1 MPFCWWC
8 FCLCCLLLKEC
19 ATEHDSWNIAVS
31 HSVVGLE
38 GSCLDISCR
47 FNYPGSDRK
56 ASDYKGIWLTDSN
69 EKVFHSEAS
78 QISSTFLHRTSMLG
92 DLHHRNC
99 SLKINPLKNSDKGP
113 FTFRIEIVGFNKY
126 SFGNHKVTVT
136 VKDAPER
143 PTLHVEEE
151 MKTRKKVTVTCSV
164 LHSCPSAPPRITWNH
179 PGKESIESKKQADDQ
194 WQLTSSLS
202 FTTTNQDNNKVLSC
216 TAEFTGG
223 MKVSSSKILNVKYPP
238 TDVKVISRSLVTEGS
253 SVEMNCSSDSNP
265 AANSYKWITSNKT
278 VVSEEQT
285 YTMQSVNRHVEP
297 LYCIAVNTE
306 GESSSSLVKLSVVYP
321 PEIKTTSSCSSEFS
335 KATCVCMVDS
345 NPTSDIKWWG
355 SDQTKVLQ
363 SSSTEHHGFL
373 SVVTLQSTV
382 LDSDTVHCY
391 ANNSLGH
398 STLTLHVPHSDK
410 LLYTAVAASVFLVII
425 IGLTAWMVKKSCGSS
440 RAEQPVTHTKTEMD
454 VTQCASERKCEA
466 YSTYDESHHVYGNMG
481 LEEDN
486 DPYTF
491 EEPDDEAMYANV

>member
-1 MPFCWWC
+1 NSQIVTHTWKQCET
-8 FCLCCLLLKEC
+8 CLFYFFITEC

-113 FTFRIEIVGFNKY
+113 FTFRIEIQGFNKY

-223 MKVSSSKILNVKYPP
+223 KKVSSSKILNVKCE
-238 TDVKVISRSLVTEGS
+238 SCLHH
-253 SVEMNCSSDSNP
+253 MNSNDL
-265 AANSYKWITSNKT
+265 KCKIK
-278 VVSEEQT
+278 
-285 YTMQSVNRHVEP
+285 
-297 LYCIAVNTE
+297 IAVTLVDWRKICI
-306 GESSSSLVKLSVVYP
+306 SLL
-321 PEIKTTSSCSSEFS
+321 
-335 KATCVCMVDS
+335 
-345 NPTSDIKWWG
+345 
-355 SDQTKVLQ
+355 
-363 SSSTEHHGFL
+363 SSSTQRDHGL
-373 SVVTLQSTV
+373 IL
-382 LDSDTVHCY
+382 L
-391 ANNSLGH
+391 NH
-398 STLTLHVPHSDK
+398 SNLEN
-410 LLYTAVAASVFLVII
+410 VFF
-425 IGLTAWMVKKSCGSS
+425 T
-440 RAEQPVTHTKTEMD
+440 
-454 VTQCASERKCEA
+454 
-466 YSTYDESHHVYGNMG
+466 
-481 LEEDN
+481 
-486 DPYTF
+486 
-491 EEPDDEAMYANV
+491 